1 MDWKTM
7 LAYKTRMPLSFVQA
21 TLLVIL
27 LPPFLLAQPTDAI
40 HEYHQTNHVPGMSVA
55 VLEGGTI
62 IYSEGFGFANL
73 EHGVAVSRRTKFRIG
88 SISKTLTS
96 VALAQLWEMGKLD
109 LDASVQRYAP
119 TFPKKRY
126 PITPRLL
133 AGHLSGLPHY
143 NEDDFVNTVHYES
156 VTDALRKFRDRSL
169 LFEPG
174 AQFSYSSFGWNLL
187 SVVVEEAA
195 GEDFLTYMQARVFQP
210 LEMTD
215 TVADRYAQII
225 EHRTDFYNVTEDG
238 DSFNAVAIDNSD
250 VWAGGGYL
258 STSEDLVRFADGVLH
273 GGLLEPQTVELLLSP
288 MKTSAGK
295 TTDYGLGWRVWDVE
309 GHRAVGHGGG
319 HIGATAILM
328 ALPESG
334 LSVAILTNTG
344 RLELKPLAELILRYY
359 LER

>member
-1 MDWKTM
+1 M
-7 LAYKTRMPLSFVQA
+7 LLRFMQT
-21 TLLVIL
+21 TLLLML
-27 LPPFLLAQPTDAI
+27 LPSFLLAQPTEAI
-40 HEYHQTNHVPGMSVA
+40 NEYHQTHHVPGMSVA
-55 VLEGGTI
+55 VLQGGSI
-62 IYSEGFGFANL
+62 VYSEGFGSANL
-73 EHGVAVSRRTKFRIG
+73 EHGVAVSPKTKFRIG

-96 VALAQLWEMGKLD
+96 VALARLWEKGKLD
-109 LDASVQRYAP
+109 LDAPVQRYAP
-119 TFPKKRY
+119 TFPEKRY

-143 NEDDFVNTVHYES
+143 DEDDFVNTVHYES
-156 VTDALRKFRDRSL
+156 VTDALRKFQDRPL

-187 SVVVEEAA
+187 SVVVEGAA
-195 GEDFLTYMQARVFQP
+195 GEDFLTHMQTRVFQP

-238 DSFNAVAIDNSD
+238 DSLNAVAIDNSD
-250 VWAGGGYL
+250 VWAGGGFL

-273 GGLLEPQTVELLLSP
+273 GGFLEPKTVELLLSP
-288 MKTSAGK
+288 MRTNAGE
-295 TTDYGLGWRVWDVE
+295 TTEYGIGWRVWSVE
-309 GHRAVGHGGG
+309 GQRAVGHGGG

-328 ALPESG
+328 AVPESG

-344 RLELKPLAELILRYY
+344 DLELKPLAEFIARYY
-359 LER
+359 LELGSAR

>member
-1 MDWKTM
+1 
-7 LAYKTRMPLSFVQA
+7 
-21 TLLVIL
+21 
-27 LPPFLLAQPTDAI
+27 
-40 HEYHQTNHVPGMSVA
+40 
-55 VLEGGTI
+55 
-62 IYSEGFGFANL
+62 
-73 EHGVAVSRRTKFRIG
+73 
-88 SISKTLTS
+88 
-96 VALAQLWEMGKLD
+96 MGKLD